1 MANWKNIM
9 TQVGTALGLLTD
21 KMSRLESQRDAARTT
36 LQKARAALQTHLL
49 DGDDG
54 DDKTVAA
61 LQAKID
67 TAQSLL
73 ESLDEAVRTQSE
85 RVAEAEREASD
96 KETKRQ
102 RLAASEIIANDVARI
117 DAQLKPWLAATRA
130 LATDLAKYGTARF
143 ECGSIGAYLANLAAE
158 TEVAL
163 AVSIPDLKGY
173 VIAVAEGREKIPV
186 MPGTVVKMPAPKP
199 PAPTTQ
205 RFFLSR
211 NIAFYDAQGGKH
223 CAPSLTDFDLPVG
236 LITKATEFGAIHA
249 MDSAVRKKNHGG
261 KSQSSKPAFEHCVW
275 LNGDPTA
282 KSYVEPVRSSHLGD
296 PQPMDRGPVRTGTLA
311 PLQSMAN
318 TRTEKPRS

>member
-158 TEVAL
+158 NGSCSGGFDSRFEGLCDCRCGGPRENTSHA
-163 AVSIPDLKGY
+163 GY
-173 VIAVAEGREKIPV
+173 GRQDAGAK
-186 MPGTVVKMPAPKP
+186 TASTYD
-199 PAPTTQ
+199 AA
-205 RFFLSR
+205 FFLVEKYRFLRRTRRQALRAIVNRFRS
-211 NIAFYDAQGGKH
+211 ADW
-223 CAPSLTDFDLPVG
+223 FD
-236 LITKATEFGAIHA
+236 H
-249 MDSAVRKKNHGG
+249 
-261 KSQSSKPAFEHCVW
+261 QSDRVW
-275 LNGDPTA
+275 CDPR
-282 KSYVEPVRSSHLGD
+282 YG
-296 PQPMDRGPVRTGTLA
+296 
-311 PLQSMAN
+311 
-318 TRTEKPRS
+318 

>member
-1 MANWKNIM
+1 LN
-9 TQVGTALGLLTD
+9 VDRLG
-21 KMSRLESQRDAARTT
+21 
-36 LQKARAALQTHLL
+36 H
-49 DGDDG
+49 
-54 DDKTVAA
+54 
-61 LQAKID
+61 I
-67 TAQSLL
+67 SLI
-73 ESLDEAVRTQSE
+73 SP
-85 RVAEAEREASD
+85 
-96 KETKRQ
+96 
-102 RLAASEIIANDVARI
+102 
-117 DAQLKPWLAATRA
+117 LK
-130 LATDLAKYGTARF
+130 
-143 ECGSIGAYLANLAAE
+143 

-223 CAPSLTDFDLPVG
+223 CAPSLTDFDLPIG

>member
-54 DDKTVAA
+54 DNKAVAA

-67 TAQSLL
+67 SAQSLL

-199 PAPTTQ
+199 PAPTTE
-205 RFFLSR
+205 RVFLTR
-211 NIAFYDAQGGKH
+211 NLAWFDPEGTTH
-223 CAPSLTDFDLPVG
+223 CAPSLNDFDLPLYVVA
-236 LITKATEFGAIHA
+236 KARAIGAAWPMNSEQRQKH
-249 MDSAVRKKNHGG
+249 HGG
-261 KSQSSKPAFEHCVW
+261 KSNAKPALAHCEW
-275 LNGDPTA
+275 LNSNPRT
-282 KSYVEPVRSSHLGD
+282 KSNVEPILSSHFEKH
-296 PQPMDRGPVRTGTLA
+296 PNVPAPYTGTMRS
-311 PLQSMAN
+311 QSAMTN
-318 TRTEKPRS
+318 TRTEKPQS

>member
-1 MANWKNIM
+1 M

-199 PAPTTQ
+199 PAPTTE
-205 RFFLSR
+205 RVFLTR
-211 NIAFYDAQGGKH
+211 NVAWFTPDGETH
-223 CAPSLTDFDLPVG
+223 CAPSHNDCDLPLYVLG
-236 LITKATEFGAIHA
+236 KARQIGVAHA
-249 MDSAVRKKNHGG
+249 MDSDLRQKHHGG
-261 KSQSSKPAFEHCVW
+261 KSNAKPAFAHCEF
-275 LNGDPTA
+275 LNDSPRL
-282 KSYVEPVRSSHLGD
+282 KSVAAPIMSSHFERV
-296 PQPMDRGPVRTGTLA
+296 DRGPAITGIMRSQPTME
-311 PLQSMAN
+311 S
-318 TRTEKPRS
+318 TRALPTKK